1 MNNNTLCSLFWNH
14 QIIDGTGRVKP
25 CCRFSE
31 KDRPKENNLNK
42 KNIEEIFYGDFMNE
56 MRRKSLAGE
65 KIDGCNRC
73 YEEQAGGKKSL
84 RQRMNTHPSIGL
96 SSIDTKNPKITNI
109 ELAIS
114 NDCNL
119 MCRMCDSRF
128 SHRLFEEEIA
138 YSGTSVNPVKR
149 SAVDLDFV
157 YKILPDLRFI
167 KFTGGEPLTIKAH
180 WDLLEYAAKKGYSKN
195 IRINYSTN
203 CTVYPKKRIVDV
215 WKNFQFIE
223 LATSFD
229 SIVAEENEYQRYP
242 TKQDNVL
249 LNLKKYIELRDSGIV
264 DMEIIGRPTISVLN
278 IYHVPETIEYL
289 EQFLPK
295 VNPTHVT
302 FPDYLS
308 ITILPKN
315 IKEMIKDKFKT
326 YNYKTESNKIS
337 SNYLIN
343 YMMSQDNSHL
353 IDKFKSHTDFLDKS
367 RNQNFKATYPYY
379 DF

>member
-138 YSGTSVNPVKR
+138 YRGTSVNPVKR

-157 YKILPDLRFI
+157 YKILPDLKFI

>member
-1 MNNNTLCSLFWNH
+1 MDNNTLCSLFWNH

-31 KDRPKENNLNK
+31 NDRPKENSLHK
-42 KNIEEIFYGDFMNE
+42 KSIDDIFYSDFMNE
-56 MRRKSLAGE
+56 MRKKSLAGE
-65 KIDGCNRC
+65 PIDGCKRC
-73 YEEQAGGKKSL
+73 YEEQSGGKKSL

-96 SSIDTKNPKITNI
+96 KSVDFDNPKITNI

-128 SHRLFEEEIA
+128 SHKLFDEEIA
-138 YSGTSVNPVKR
+138 YRGESVNPVRRTK
-149 SAVDLDFV
+149 VNLDFV
-157 YKILPDLRFI
+157 YKLLPDLKFI
-167 KFTGGEPLTIKAH
+167 KFTGGEPLTIKDH
-180 WDLLEYAAKKGYSKN
+180 WDLLEYAAEHGYAKN

-215 WKNFQFIE
+215 WKEFQFIE

-229 SIVAEENEYQRYP
+229 SIVAAENEYQRYP
-242 TKQDNVL
+242 TKQSDVL
-249 LNLKKYIELRDSGIV
+249 LNLEKYVELRDSGIV
-264 DMEIIGRPTISVLN
+264 NMEVIGRPTISVLN

-289 EQFLPK
+289 ETYLPK

-308 ITILPKN
+308 ITILPKH
-315 IKEMIKDKFKT
+315 IKEMIKEKFDN
-326 YNYKTESNKIS
+326 YDYKTDTNRIS
-337 SNYLIN
+337 SQYLVN
-343 YMMSQDNSHL
+343 YMMSKDNSHL
-353 IDKFKSHTDFLDKS
+353 LDNFLAHTAFLDKS
-367 RNQNFKATYPYY
+367 RNQDFKTTYPYY

>member
-31 KDRPKENNLNK
+31 NDRPKENNLNTTTIDK
-42 KNIEEIFYGDFMNE
+42 IFYSEFMNE
-56 MRRKSLAGE
+56 LRRKSLAGE
-65 KIDGCNRC
+65 KIDGCKRC
-73 YEEQAGGKKSL
+73 YEEQDGGKKSL

-96 SSIDTKNPKITNI
+96 KDVDFKKPKITNV

-128 SHRLFEEEIA
+128 SYRLFDEEIA
-138 YSGTSVNPVKR
+138 YRGESVNPVKKTK
-149 SAVDLDFV
+149 VDLNFV
-157 YKILPDLRFI
+157 YDLLPDLKFI

-180 WDLLEYAAKKGYSKN
+180 WDLLEFAAKKNYAKN

-215 WKNFQFIE
+215 WKEFKFIE
-223 LATSFD
+223 LAVSFD
-229 SIVAEENEYQRYP
+229 SIVSKENEYQRYP
-242 TKQDNVL
+242 TKQSDVL
-249 LNLKKYIELRDSGIV
+249 LNLQKYIELRDSKIV
-264 DMEIIGRPTISVLN
+264 NIEVIGRPTISILN
-278 IYHVPETIEYL
+278 LYHVPETIEYL

-302 FPDYLS
+302 FPEYMS
-308 ITILPKN
+308 ITVLPKH
-315 IKEMIKDKFKT
+315 IKAMIKDKFDN
-326 YNYKTESNKIS
+326 YNYKTETNKINS
-337 SNYLIN
+337 AYLIN

-353 IDKFKSHTDFLDKS
+353 LDNFMSHTNFLDKT
-367 RNQNFKATYPYY
+367 RNQSFKETYPYY
-379 DF
+379 NF